1 MRKDNRGMS
10 LIEVVIVVA
19 IIAVVGAVMTV
30 GLSSFLSKPAE
41 ECASKLSTALKA
53 ARVST
58 MGKQSVVLKLYQ
70 KDGYI
75 YLREEITTVGCATES
90 KDIIIGE
97 KGVEVT
103 YATSDGTSNIA
114 LGDAAAPLVFQFNR
128 PTGGLKPLPVSP
140 SKYCEEVVVKKGARV
155 MKVKIAYLTG
165 KISLE

>member
-19 IIAVVGAVMTV
+19 IIAVIGAVMTV

-58 MGKQSVVLKLYQ
+58 MGKQSVVLKLYE
-70 KDGYI
+70 KDDYI
-75 YLREEITTVGCATES
+75 YLREEITASGGTTET
-90 KDIIIGE
+90 KDIKIGE

-103 YATSDGTSNIA
+103 YTTSDGTSGIA
-114 LGDAAAPLVFQFNR
+114 LGGAASPLVFQFNR
-128 PTGGLKPLPVSP
+128 PTGGLKPISASP
-140 SKYCEEVVVKKGARV
+140 NIYCEEVLVKKGTRE

-165 KISLE
+165 KVSLE